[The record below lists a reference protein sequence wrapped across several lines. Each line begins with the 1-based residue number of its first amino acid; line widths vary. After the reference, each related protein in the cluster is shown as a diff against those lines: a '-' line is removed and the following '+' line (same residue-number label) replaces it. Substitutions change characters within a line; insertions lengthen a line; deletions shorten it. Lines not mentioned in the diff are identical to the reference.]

1 MNRFEGRAFLPP
13 EVRAWAFEKLQ
24 SFSNKTDAI
33 YPEFA
38 AEEQYQA
45 EQEEELYQ
53 FEIESMSD
61 NDRREHDFE
70 EAWNDVKR
78 EFRSYLIGAVPK
90 LVTSKPPSIRERIK
104 RSLRK
109 KTPFWIFV
117 LLS

>member
-1 MNRFEGRAFLPP
+1 
-13 EVRAWAFEKLQ
+13 
-24 SFSNKTDAI
+24 
-33 YPEFA
+33 
-38 AEEQYQA
+38 
-45 EQEEELYQ
+45 
-53 FEIESMSD
+53 MSD
-61 NDRREHDFE
+61 DDRREHDFE

-109 KTPFWIFV
+109 KTPFWVFV